1 MNQFLKTEKVENL
14 LARARIKGILGL
26 YDSEKHTISLYN
38 SAGNS
43 FAKLRLPIHFATPHA
58 SLELRDYCIILVQ
71 SGSAAIGY
79 IQEGELLHHKVFKS
93 YMVRMKQGTSQIK
106 YLKTKGKSKAGSRVR
121 LGNSKDFFENINE
134 RLQEWFETLPI
145 DCIAFSCSKIL
156 LPFFFNS
163 STACPFYKHD
173 ERIYKIPRH
182 IESPNLEELLAVQK
196 YLQMGELQVDDDD
209 DCIEVIEELLT

>member
-1 MNQFLKTEKVENL
+1 MSQFLTAEKVEIFL
-14 LARARIKGILGL
+14 VKARKKGILGL

-43 FAKLRLPIHFATPHA
+43 FAKLRLPVHFANPHS
-58 SLELRDYCIILVQ
+58 SLELRDYCIILIQ

-79 IQEGELLHHKVFKS
+79 IQDGDLVHHKVFKS
-93 YMVRMKQGTSQIK
+93 YMVRMKQGISQIK

-134 RLQEWFETLPI
+134 RLQDWFDELPI

-163 STACPFYKHD
+163 SIVCPFDKHD

-196 YLQMGELQVDDDD
+196 YLQMGELQIDENG
-209 DCIEVIEELLT
+209 IESIEDLLS

>member
-1 MNQFLKTEKVENL
+1 MSQFLTSEKVESL
-14 LARARIKGILGL
+14 ITKARKKGKLGF
-26 YDSEKHTISLYN
+26 YDSEKHIV
-38 SAGNS
+38 S
-43 FAKLRLPIHFATPHA
+43 FCNNASESIGKLRLPIHFPNPQSNA
-58 SLELRDYCIILVQ
+58 ELRDYCIVLVQ

-79 IQEGELLHHKVFKS
+79 IQGGEITHHKVFKS

-134 RLQEWFETLPI
+134 RLQEWFEELPI

-156 LPFFFNS
+156 LPFFFNAS
-163 STACPFYKHD
+163 VPCPFDKHD

-182 IESPNLEELLAVQK
+182 IKSPNLEELFAVQK
-196 YLQMGELQVDDDD
+196 HLQMGELQ
-209 DCIEVIEELLT
+209 IEDIGQEAIKELLD

>member
-14 LARARIKGILGL
+14 LARARIKGMLGL
-26 YDSEKHTISLYN
+26 YDSEKHTISFCN
-38 SAGNS
+38 
-43 FAKLRLPIHFATPHA
+43 AKLRLPIHFANPH
-58 SLELRDYCIILVQ
+58 STIKLRNYIIVLVQ
-71 SGSAAIGY
+71 SGSAVVGY

-156 LPFFFNS
+156 LPYFFNS
-163 STACPFYKHD
+163 SVACPFDKHD
-173 ERIYKIPRH
+173 EKIYKIPRH
-182 IESPNLEELLAVQK
+182 IESPNYEELLVVQK
-196 YLQMGELQVDDDD
+196 YLQMGELQIDVDG
-209 DCIEVIEELLT
+209 IGTMAELLN